1 MGSVPVLLLV
11 LPVASPVLV
20 PHAKVIHNHRTLF
33 TIRWSMKSVCEFM
46 CALTVQCVC
55 LCVCGCVICI
65 LSNNL
70 SNLCS
75 FSQCQHGF
83 CFRSIAGNQPS
94 KSAANSWFTLWKW
107 KQTIR
112 FSHICICKEAHSERY
127 KYFNLFWHSRDSIE
141 NLKKKLLYDVLS
153 GVSPQ
158 PEAAALGSPQAC
170 FSQSQY
176 GNACYCKK
184 TSWWI
189 LDLSSGG
196 FLALFWEWP

>member
-1 MGSVPVLLLV
+1 
-11 LPVASPVLV
+11 
-20 PHAKVIHNHRTLF
+20 
-33 TIRWSMKSVCEFM
+33 MKSVCEFM

-141 NLKKKLLYDVLS
+141 NLKKEKKKSCFMMFWVEFHHSQRQQRSAPLRPVSHRASMEMRVIVKNLVMDSWPQLRRISRSVLRMTVEQHRGMRRKVTPLAFIIS
-153 GVSPQ
+153 RCQ
-158 PEAAALGSPQAC
+158 
-170 FSQSQY
+170 
-176 GNACYCKK
+176 K
-184 TSWWI
+184 TQ
-189 LDLSSGG
+189 
-196 FLALFWEWP
+196 LF